1 MKKSILFTTLLLCLL
16 FISSC
21 APEGVTSKEYG
32 FFYGLLHGFI
42 LPFAII
48 GKIFNLDI
56 GIHAINNTGFGYW
69 LGYFIGFA
77 IITGGSGHQAKRRR
91 RKRS

>member
-1 MKKSILFTTLLLCLL
+1 MKKIILPLAVIFCILTIT
-16 FISSC
+16 SC
-21 APEGVTSKEYG
+21 APEAVTTKEYG

-56 GIHAINNTGFGYW
+56 GIHAANNTGFWYW
-69 LGYFIGFA
+69 LGYFIGFV
-77 IITGGSGHQAKRRR
+77 IITGGSGRAS
-91 RKRS
+91 RKKKS